1 MEATMVR
8 KLVLIILASAA
19 LALALASVSHL
30 LFPDVLPYAAGE
42 DETASWRREFA
53 AMLVATAWAS
63 AEISGLF
70 AIVLGAILWR
80 RRHLSS
86 SRS

>member
-1 MEATMVR
+1 MAR

-19 LALALASVSHL
+19 LALVLGSVCHL
-30 LFPDVLPYAAGE
+30 FFPDVLPYAAGK
-42 DETASWRREFA
+42 DDAASWQREIA

-70 AIVLGAILWR
+70 AIGLIAHLWR
-80 RRHLSS
+80 KRRVKAH
-86 SRS
+86 

>member
-1 MEATMVR
+1 MVR

-19 LALALASVSHL
+19 LALVLASVCHL
-30 LFPDVLPYAAGE
+30 FFPDVLPYAAGE
-42 DETASWRREFA
+42 GESASWRREVA

-70 AIVLGAILWR
+70 VIALAACLWR
-80 RRHLSS
+80 RRLLSS

>member
-1 MEATMVR
+1 MVR

-19 LALALASVSHL
+19 LALVLASICHL

-42 DETASWRREFA
+42 GESASWRREVA
-53 AMLVATAWAS
+53 AMLVATTWAS

-70 AIVLGAILWR
+70 VIALAACLWR

-86 SRS
+86 FRT